1 MNKPHV
7 TYILTI
13 SYALEQEH
21 QVIIIPPSN
30 HQQFDLLEHIE
41 RLNEEQR
48 VYSLVRVAEH
58 FYPKEPSGEW
68 RTEVTVE
75 EVRATILTQKQLIL
89 DPVQNQETTE

>member
-7 TYILTI
+7 TYILTV
-13 SYALEQEH
+13 SYVLEQEH
-21 QVIIIPPSN
+21 QVIILPHSDR
-30 HQQFDLLEHIE
+30 QQFDLLEHIE

-48 VYSLVRVAEH
+48 IYSIVRVTEH
-58 FYPKEPSGEW
+58 FYPRDPSGEW